1 MEDVDDLGP
10 ATYKSNG
17 AFGNRKLHDHFNPE
31 RQAFWEHHFPVS
43 YDKDDATFYLDC
55 FVEVVCKATQKYK
68 RPGFVFAKAESSDS
82 QHPTAAVRSS
92 IEVHDMLAPAW
103 PKSLPLFHDF
113 WKEGKEKMVM
123 ACQNQLIAQLYRPQN
138 GGYRPLPD
146 FTYMVRDVR
155 TECASLSRRFNMLTR
170 RLQHD
175 EDICVPALSG
185 ILWSESPLQHQSPD
199 LIPTYQRNHSSDG

>member
-17 AFGNRKLHDHFNPE
+17 AFGNRKLHDHFNQE

-55 FVEVVCKATQKYK
+55 FVEVVWKATLNHN

-82 QHPTAAVRSS
+82 QHPTAVRSA

-113 WKEGKEKMVM
+113 WKEGKKMVM
-123 ACQNQLIAQLYRPQN
+123 ACQGQLIIQLYRAQK
-138 GGYRPLPD
+138 GAYRPPPAYTMIFYD
-146 FTYMVRDVR
+146 DVC
-155 TECASLSRRFNMLTR
+155 TECASLSRYFIMLTR
-170 RLQHD
+170 RLQRN
-175 EDICVPALSG
+175 ENKSIPALSG

-199 LIPTYQRNHSSDG
+199 LIPTYQHNHSSDA